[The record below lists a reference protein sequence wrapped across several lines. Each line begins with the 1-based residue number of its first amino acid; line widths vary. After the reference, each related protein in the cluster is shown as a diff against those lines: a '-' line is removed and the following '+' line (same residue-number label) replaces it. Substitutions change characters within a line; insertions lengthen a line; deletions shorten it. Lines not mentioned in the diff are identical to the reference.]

1 MWCTSTRLVTGILF
15 RASSCEGSGWL
26 WKFWQLATLKSS
38 PKDHSLAALRRV
50 ILAGLENC
58 VIDLIPKVRQ
68 RPIDESIQSS

>member
-1 MWCTSTRLVTGILF
+1 
-15 RASSCEGSGWL
+15 
-26 WKFWQLATLKSS
+26 LKSS